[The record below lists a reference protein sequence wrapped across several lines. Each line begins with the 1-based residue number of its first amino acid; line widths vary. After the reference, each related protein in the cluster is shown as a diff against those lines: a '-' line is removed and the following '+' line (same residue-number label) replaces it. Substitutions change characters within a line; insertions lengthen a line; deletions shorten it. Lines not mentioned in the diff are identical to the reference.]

1 MGCYLRNWCYNNCI
15 ILNEREDRYMVHII
29 TDSAADLEPQEYEKL
44 GVTCIPL
51 RVAFGDQEYQEII
64 DLRKDRFYELL
75 LGSEEFPKTSQAAP
89 AVLEGLFE
97 RAKAEGGE
105 AVYITL
111 SSALSGTYQTAQMV
125 REDVEHPGNFVFDS
139 RNATGGQRMLVEYAC
154 RLRDEGKSAAQIVDG
169 LESIRDR
176 IELYAVV
183 NTLEYLHK
191 GGRISHAVYTLGN
204 LAQIKPIIAVDTEGK
219 VTLPGKVMGMRKGMD
234 FLCKRL
240 AARKPDGDHP
250 LYVMYTNNRAVAE
263 TLAQRLAVGGWEIPD
278 ERIIQVGA
286 AIGAHVGPDACGIVY
301 VGE

>member
-1 MGCYLRNWCYNNCI
+1 
-15 ILNEREDRYMVHII
+15 MVRII

-51 RVAFGDQEYQEII
+51 RVAFGEREYQENVNLNKG
-64 DLRKDRFYELL
+64 DFYELL
-75 LGSEEFPKTSQAAP
+75 LGSGEFPKTSQASP
-89 AVLEGLFE
+89 AVLEELIDGA
-97 RAKAEGGE
+97 RAAGDEL
-105 AVYITL
+105 VYITL
-111 SSALSGTYQTAQMV
+111 SSALSGTYQTALMV
-125 REDVEHPGNFVFDS
+125 REDSEYEGVHIFDS

-154 RLRDEGKSAAQIVDG
+154 RLRDAGRDAAGIVAG

-191 GGRISHAVYTLGN
+191 GGRISHAVYTLGS
-204 LAQIKPIIAVDTEGK
+204 LAQIKPIIAVDLDGR
-219 VTLPGKVMGMRKGMD
+219 VALPGKVMGMRKGMD
-234 FLCKRL
+234 FLGKRL
-240 AARKPDGDHP
+240 GARKPDSEHP
-250 LYVMYTNNRAVAE
+250 LYVMYTNNRTVGE
-263 TLAQRLAVGGWEIPD
+263 QLAQRLAAGGWQIPD

>member
-1 MGCYLRNWCYNNCI
+1 
-15 ILNEREDRYMVHII
+15 MVHII
-29 TDSAADLEPQEYEKL
+29 TDSAADLEPREYEAL

-51 RVAFGDQEYQEII
+51 RVAFGEREYQENV
-64 DLRKDRFYELL
+64 DLGKARFYELL
-75 LGSEEFPKTSQAAP
+75 LGSDAFPKTSQASP
-89 AVLEGLFE
+89 AVLEEMFARVRDAGD
-97 RAKAEGGE
+97 E
-105 AVYITL
+105 AVFITL
-111 SSALSGTYQTAQMV
+111 SSAISGAWQTACMLCDDA
-125 REDVEHPGNFVFDS
+125 EYDGNHVFDS
-139 RNATGGQRMLVEYAC
+139 RNATGGQRLLVEYAC
-154 RLRDEGKSAAQIVDG
+154 RLRDEGKTAAQIVTG

-183 NTLEYLHK
+183 NNLEYLHK

-204 LAQIKPIIAVDTEGK
+204 LAQIKPIISVDTEGK

-240 AARKPDGDHP
+240 VARKPDGDYP

-263 TLAQRLAVGGWEIPD
+263 TLVQRLAACGWEIPE

-286 AIGAHVGPDACGIVY
+286 AIGTHVGPDAYGIVY